1 MGREETKSTKN
12 WRAED
17 ESIQLRIPVDEAPH
31 YSRHKLLTQYVDM
44 RVNQAKAM
52 LKMIFCIFGIIVVL
66 PHPVIN
72 LLVIPFGFVL
82 GFELRFFKRMTEFK
96 NIVFSRHNIP
106 YPKFMG

>member
-12 WRAED
+12 WREED

-52 LKMIFCIFGIIVVL
+52 LKISAFAPSPSKYTEGYFIVILL
-66 PHPVIN
+66 PKLPSTQKTVA
-72 LLVIPFGFVL
+72 
-82 GFELRFFKRMTEFK
+82 
-96 NIVFSRHNIP
+96 SS
-106 YPKFMG
+106 